1 MIVTT
6 QSTHSLKCEVLP
18 LQIGVAGGYSIVV
31 SESEEN
37 KERVNGSQIG
47 LKDALAVVDMAM
59 GEQSAVSDF
68 SSLEEIFGE
77 LRALIDKTAHATK
90 IKRFSPREGSRLFH
104 TFEIHSD
111 GAEVLGYL
119 NMIYLRKPITSYYLV
134 YVEVLPHFRGKGLG
148 AKILSTFGKFVEA
161 SKAVGLLENIIL
173 PEEPTYTLYAK
184 HGWRPIENFIGPET
198 VAENVHYMVYI
209 PESVKITDLKEKL
222 TKLLF
227 NVKKKRTVI
236 DVQDNEAMVRRTIE
250 EFRNVYIAL
259 NQLFEKEL
267 QARTSSPFMCYM
279 LTKFVTNLLG
289 FRRRIATFLGYT
301 GGESLDQISISDQI
315 KDLPILPYSIWSP
328 NESRME
334 IWEETDAIRHLPGS
348 FMKEPTFFIEDLP
361 LYRRPYLSQWIEE
374 KGVDRS
380 LRLKISDLVELG
392 FDPTRLR
399 AFRHQEKDY
408 IFERISPSLL
418 PSIEK
423 LRSLLKKISGRIS
436 EIRFYHAAILINPP
450 LAVFLDRGNGYI
462 LREKVGGIH
471 SEEALD
477 QLRSSPHLKEMNRAA
492 GIDRVLISTINEV
505 NTWLRKSLGPGAS
518 REVEDLTFFVP
529 WDFEMNMP
537 KVTVDV
543 SGVFL
548 DTLWVA

>member
-1 MIVTT
+1 M
-6 QSTHSLKCEVLP
+6 
-18 LQIGVAGGYSIVV
+18 V

-59 GEQSAVSDF
+59 GEPSAVSDF
-68 SSLEEIFGE
+68 SSLEEIFRE
-77 LRALIDKTAHATK
+77 LRALIDQTAHATK

-111 GAEVLGYL
+111 GAEVLGHL

-161 SKAVGLLENIIL
+161 SKAVGLLDNIIF

-184 HGWRPIENFIGPET
+184 HGWRPIEDFIGAET
-198 VAENVHYMVYI
+198 IAENAHYMVYI
-209 PESVKITDLKEKL
+209 PESVKITALKEKL
-222 TKLLF
+222 TQLLF
-227 NVKKKRTVI
+227 SVKKKRPVI
-236 DVQDNEAMVRRTIE
+236 DMQDNEAMVRRTIK
-250 EFRNVYIAL
+250 EFRDVYAAL
-259 NQLFEKEL
+259 NRLFEKEL
-267 QARTSSPFMCYM
+267 QEGTSSAFMCYM

-289 FRRRIATFLGYT
+289 FQRRIATFLGYT

-328 NESRME
+328 TESRVE
-334 IWEETDAIRHLPGS
+334 IWEETEAIRHLPEGL
-348 FMKEPTFFIEDLP
+348 MKEPTFFIEDLP
-361 LYRRPYLSQWIEE
+361 LYRRPYLSRWIEE
-374 KGVDRS
+374 KGIDRA
-380 LRLKISDLVELG
+380 LRLKISDLMELG

-399 AFRHQEKDY
+399 AFHQEEEDY
-408 IFERISPSLL
+408 VFERISPSLL
-418 PSIEK
+418 PSIER
-423 LRSLLKKISGRIS
+423 LRNLLKKISGRLS
-436 EIRFYHAAILINPP
+436 GIRFCHAAILINPP
-450 LAVFLDRGNGYI
+450 LAVFLDRGNGYV
-462 LREKVGGIH
+462 LRKKVGGIH

-477 QLRSSPHLKEMNRAA
+477 QLRGSPLLKEMNRAA
-492 GIDRVLISTINEV
+492 GIDRTVVATINEV
-505 NTWLRKSLGPGAS
+505 DAWLRNALGPGAG
-518 REVEDLTFFVP
+518 REIEDLTFFVP

-543 SGVFL
+543 AGVFL

>member
-1 MIVTT
+1 M
-6 QSTHSLKCEVLP
+6 
-18 LQIGVAGGYSIVV
+18 V
-31 SESEEN
+31 SKPEEN
-37 KERVNGSQIG
+37 NERDIGSQIG

-68 SSLEEIFGE
+68 SSLQEIFGE
-77 LRALIDKTAHATK
+77 LRTLIDQTAHATK
-90 IKRFSPREGSRLFH
+90 IKRFRPREGSRLFH

-111 GAEVLGYL
+111 QAEVLGHL
-119 NMIYLRKPITSYYLV
+119 NMIYLRKPISSYYLV

-148 AKILSTFGKFVEA
+148 AKILSTFGEFVET
-161 SKAVGLLENIIL
+161 SRTIGLLENIIL

-184 HGWRPIENFIGPET
+184 HGWRPIEDFIGPET
-198 VAENVHYMVYI
+198 VAEDAHYMVYI
-209 PESVKITDLKEKL
+209 PESVKITDLKGKL

-227 NVKKKRTVI
+227 NVKKKRAVI
-236 DVQDNEAMVRRTIE
+236 DVQDNGAMVKRTIE
-250 EFRNVYIAL
+250 EFRNIYATL

-267 QARTSSPFMCYM
+267 QARTSSAFMCYM
-279 LTKFVTNLLG
+279 ITKFVTNLLG

-301 GGESLDQISISDQI
+301 GGESLAQISISDQI

-328 NESRME
+328 HESRVE
-334 IWEETDAIRHLPGS
+334 IWEEVEAIRHLPERLL
-348 FMKEPTFFIEDLP
+348 KEPTFFIEDLP
-361 LYRRPYLSQWIEE
+361 LYQRPYLFPWIEE
-374 KGVDRS
+374 KGIDRS
-380 LRLKISDLVELG
+380 LRLKISDLMELG

-399 AFRHQEKDY
+399 AFRHQEEDY

-423 LRSLLKKISGRIS
+423 LRNLLKKISGRIS
-436 EIRFYHAAILINPP
+436 EIRFYHAAILINLP
-450 LAVFLDRGNGYI
+450 LAAFLDRGNGYV
-462 LREKVGGIH
+462 LRKKVGGIH

-477 QLRSSPHLKEMNRAA
+477 QLRGSPHLKEMNRAA
-492 GIDRVLISTINEV
+492 GIDRVLVSTINQV
-505 NTWLRKSLGPGAS
+505 NTWLRKSLGPRAS

-529 WDFEMNMP
+529 WDFDMNMP

-543 SGVFL
+543 AGVFL